1 MSGRNTVTERLIE
14 FIRHVGNDGVP
25 APVLHETKRLI
36 INQLKASVGA
46 MEAEPVRILRAWA
59 MAAGSPADGPRI
71 LWFGDRVLPEQAAMV
86 NAALFEVLDFH
97 DTYIPCFMHAVSG
110 VLPAAMAEAERR
122 RSSGAKFLTAVA
134 IGVEVELAC
143 ATMLMP
149 SAYYRGFIAGALT
162 GAIGGAVACGLL
174 KGLDDTQ
181 MRDALGLAMNCGL
194 GQYQTAGSG
203 GFAYLMGSAARN
215 GLTAADLAAAG
226 LDAPAAAFEGDKG
239 MLSSY
244 SDEPAE
250 KIETVLG
257 ALGQPWRIFGQSYKT
272 VPTETITHGPIECA
286 LALLPRA
293 EGRAVSRMRFGV
305 EAIVVKIADERRER
319 FGAPTSEYTAKFD
332 LRHCVAAAWVRGR
345 FSLSEMREAAYRDP
359 DILALRDRIE
369 LFHDTRHPTFDGC
382 SLVIDYAD
390 GSSDE
395 INLPAFRGA
404 PANPM
409 SDAELAMLFRT
420 YAEPVLRPSRAE
432 AILDAAWALDLAA
445 DVTPFISLLSV
456 R

>member
-1 MSGRNTVTERLIE
+1 MIPQGTVNDRLVA
-14 FIRHVGNDGVP
+14 FVRQAQASGVP
-25 APVLHETKRLI
+25 AVVLHETKRLI

-46 MEAEPVRILRAWA
+46 IDAEPVRILREWA
-59 MAAGSPADGPRI
+59 LRAGSPPDGPRL
-71 LWFGDRVLPEQAAMV
+71 LWFADRVLPEQAALV

-110 VLPAAMAEAERR
+110 VLPAAMVEAELCGA
-122 RSSGAKFLTAVA
+122 SGAEFLSALA
-134 IGVEVELAC
+134 IGIEVELAC
-143 ATMLMP
+143 ATLLMP

-162 GAIGGAVACGLL
+162 GAIGGAVACGIL
-174 KGLDDTQ
+174 KGLSDVQ
-181 MRDALGLAMNCGL
+181 LRDALGLAMNCGL

-203 GFAYLMGSAARN
+203 GFAYLMGTAARN
-215 GLTAADLAAAG
+215 GFTAAELAAAG

-244 SDEPAE
+244 SDEPPE
-250 KIETVLG
+250 KIEAVIATLG
-257 ALGQPWRIFGQSYKT
+257 ETWRIMGQSYKT

-286 LALLPRA
+286 LALLPVA
-293 EGRAVSRMRFGV
+293 NGRAVERMRFGV

-332 LRHCVAAAWVRGR
+332 LRHCVAAAWIRGR
-345 FSLSEMREAAYRDP
+345 FTLDEMRPAAYTDP

-369 LFHDTRHPTFDGC
+369 LFHDPRHRTFDGC
-382 SLVIDYAD
+382 SLAIDYAD
-390 GSSDE
+390 GSSEE

-409 SDAELAMLFRT
+409 TDQELAALFAA
-420 YAEPVLRPSRAE
+420 YADPVLPKGRADS
-432 AILDAAWALDLAA
+432 ILEAAWSLDQASGVA
-445 DVTPFISLLSV
+445 PFISLLST